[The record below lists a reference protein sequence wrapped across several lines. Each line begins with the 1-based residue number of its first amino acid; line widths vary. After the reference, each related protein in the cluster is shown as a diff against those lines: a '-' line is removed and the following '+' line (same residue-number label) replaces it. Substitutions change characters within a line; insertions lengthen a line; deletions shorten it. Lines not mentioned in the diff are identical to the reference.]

1 MHRLP
6 IEQIVLLILQT
17 SILLGLV
24 FRVWRTGLFR
34 MYPCFFGYLLM
45 ACLQTLLL
53 PFLPYDSASYR
64 YSWLI
69 TQALLTCFCALIVLE
84 LYTLVLRDLTG
95 IASASR
101 RYLKICLGIA
111 IVGSLLL
118 LLVEQTPH

>member
-1 MHRLP
+1 
-6 IEQIVLLILQT
+6 
-17 SILLGLV
+17 
-24 FRVWRTGLFR
+24 
-34 MYPCFFGYLLM
+34 
-45 ACLQTLLL
+45 LQTLLL

-118 LLVEQTPH
+118 LLVEQTPHGITNIFVTMERALFTSLLIFVLLLTGFLAYYPIPINR